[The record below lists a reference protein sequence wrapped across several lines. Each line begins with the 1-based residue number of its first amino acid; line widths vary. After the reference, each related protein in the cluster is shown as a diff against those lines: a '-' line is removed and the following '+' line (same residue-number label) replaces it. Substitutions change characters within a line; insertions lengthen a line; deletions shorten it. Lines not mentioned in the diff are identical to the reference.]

1 MSNSYTYF
9 EGATLRLTTQ
19 DYPFTSIAG
28 SVVTPDVVTLQVSVQ
43 GQTPQTY
50 TWTNPTGD
58 PTNTIV
64 KTGTGVFYADLAT
77 TGLAGVWNV
86 IWSGQPSSGLDTT
99 HTSAV
104 WQGEITVSPVGF

>member
-1 MSNSYTYF
+1 MSSSYTFY
-9 EGATLRLTTQ
+9 EGAALQLTTA
-19 DYPFTSIAG
+19 DYPFTAING
-28 SVVTPDVVTLQVSVQ
+28 TVVTPDMVTLQISVQ
-43 GQTPQTY
+43 GQTPLTY

-64 KTGTGVFYADLAT
+64 KTGTGTFYANIST

-104 WQGEITVSPVGF
+104 WQGEITVSPTGF